1 MGQIIEQYPP
11 FIKGLKLN
19 EGFYMDVIRPLLDKK
34 YPNLQYSASLIGYG
48 SDVLGFDTKISMDHN
63 WGPRLQLFVNES
75 ELIDGLNNYFRSELP
90 FQYKNFPVNY
100 TMPNYDNTVNMKY
113 TDKYPVNHL
122 IEISTFEDYL
132 NNRYSIKKISN
143 FQNNDWLNLSD
154 QILLEITS
162 GTVFYDGLSKINN
175 TRKELKFYPLDI
187 WKLRIAVLWNYIW
200 NKEAFIGRSME
211 INDYI
216 GLKIN
221 SLRIVNY
228 LIKILFYLEKR
239 YIPYSK
245 WTGLAFKQLSI
256 FNDVNNIIINII
268 NENIPEK
275 IEGKLCLLYEKVIEK
290 QNKSCELP
298 YIKNKTRD
306 FFNRPYKV
314 IFSENIVKEIIN
326 CIEDEEIKNIN
337 IEKYAYDLILD
348 L

>member
-1 MGQIIEQYPP
+1 MRQIIDQYPP

-19 EGFYMDVIRPLLDKK
+19 EGFYADIIKPLLDKK
-34 YPNLQYSASLIGYG
+34 YPNLIYSASLMGYG

-75 ELIDGLNNYFRSELP
+75 ELINELNNYFRSELP
-90 FQYKNFPVNY
+90 FQYKKFPVNY

-113 TDKYPVNHL
+113 TDNYPVNHL

-143 FQNNDWLNLSD
+143 FQNKDWLDFSD

-162 GTVFYDGLSKINN
+162 GTVFYDGLEKVNN

-187 WKLRIAVLWNYIW
+187 WKLRIAILWNHVW
-200 NKEAFIGRSME
+200 NKEPFIGRSIE

-221 SLRIVNY
+221 TLRIVNY

-245 WTGLAFKQLSI
+245 WIGLAFKQLSI
-256 FNDVNNIIINII
+256 FNDVNNIIINIL

-275 IEGKLCLLYEKVIEK
+275 IEGNLCLLYEKVIEI
-290 QNKSCELP
+290 QNKSKELP
-298 YIKNKTRD
+298 YIKNKIRD
-306 FFNRPYKV
+306 FFGRPYKV
-314 IFSENIVKEIIN
+314 IFSENIVKDIKN
-326 CIEDEEIKNIN
+326 CIEDKEIKNIN
-337 IEKYAYDLILD
+337 IEKYGYDLILD